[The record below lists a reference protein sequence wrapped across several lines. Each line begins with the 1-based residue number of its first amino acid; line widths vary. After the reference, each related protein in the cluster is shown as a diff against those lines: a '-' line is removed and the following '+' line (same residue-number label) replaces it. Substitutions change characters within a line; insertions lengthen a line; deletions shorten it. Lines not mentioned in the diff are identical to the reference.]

1 MVSLITGSG
10 IHHCNPLLPCR
21 RASAGSEDVT
31 NAALQWPIVVM
42 FAITLVAVAA
52 AVAAWLRPMPET
64 KSAVPSAPTF
74 TDQQVTDAKS
84 NVCSAY
90 AKIHHAVDTNA
101 TRTLGG
107 DPTAQL
113 SVAVNM
119 RQVYVAGSAHLLTTL
134 ADEPATPSDLATA
147 AQKIARL
154 FQALVLEGSSSDPT
168 APARDAASATGQTIQ
183 SLCK

>member
-1 MVSLITGSG
+1 MLSDSI
-10 IHHCNPLLPCR
+10 R
-21 RASAGSEDVT
+21 RMSNTAPPPGFPPGPSPQMPWPPRGPA
-31 NAALQWPIVVM
+31 QWPIVVM

-64 KSAVPSAPTF
+64 KSAVQSAPTF

-107 DPTAQL
+107 NPTAQL

-134 ADEPATPSDLATA
+134 ADELATPSDLATA

-154 FQALVLEGSSSDPT
+154 FQALVLEGLFSDPT
-168 APARDAASATGQTIQ
+168 APTSDEINATGQTIQ

>member
-1 MVSLITGSG
+1 M
-10 IHHCNPLLPCR
+10 P
-21 RASAGSEDVT
+21 
-31 NAALQWPIVVM
+31 WPPRGPARWPVVVM

-74 TDQQVTDAKS
+74 TNQQLIDAKS

-90 AKIHHAVDTNA
+90 AKVHHAVNTNV
-101 TRTLGG
+101 TRTTGV

-119 RQVYVAGSAHLLTTL
+119 RQVYVAGGAHLLTTL

-154 FQALVLEGSSSDPT
+154 FQVFVLEGLSSDPT
-168 APARDAASATGQTIQ
+168 ARTSDEINATGQIIE

>member
-1 MVSLITGSG
+1 MPWQPPPAQPPRG
-10 IHHCNPLLPCR
+10 PAR
-21 RASAGSEDVT
+21 
-31 NAALQWPIVVM
+31 WPVVVM

-52 AVAAWLRPMPET
+52 AVAAWLRPMPE
-64 KSAVPSAPTF
+64 KSANPSAPAF
-74 TDQQVTDAKS
+74 TNQQIIDARS

-90 AKIHHAVDTNA
+90 AKVHHAVDTNV
-101 TRTLGG
+101 TRTTGV

-119 RQVYVAGSAHLLTTL
+119 RQVYVAGGAHLLTTL

-154 FQALVLEGSSSDPT
+154 FQVFVLEGLSSDPT
-168 APARDAASATGQTIQ
+168 ARTSDEINATGQIIE